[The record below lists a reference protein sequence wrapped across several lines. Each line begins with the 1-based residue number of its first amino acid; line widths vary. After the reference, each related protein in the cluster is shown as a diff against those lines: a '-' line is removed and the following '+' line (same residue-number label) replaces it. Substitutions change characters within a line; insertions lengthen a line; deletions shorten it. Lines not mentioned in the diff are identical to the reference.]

1 MAIELEKALEN
12 NKQTIL
18 QLIKNIHSTEDEI
31 KRISLLRDE
40 AKLLINMITHE
51 LRCDQNVIQCNRTNA
66 CKSVIVRFT
75 WVISVCILFE

>member
-51 LRCDQNVIQCNRTNA
+51 LRCDQKVIQCT
-66 CKSVIVRFT
+66 CKSIIIRLT
-75 WVISVCILFE
+75 CVISVCILFQ